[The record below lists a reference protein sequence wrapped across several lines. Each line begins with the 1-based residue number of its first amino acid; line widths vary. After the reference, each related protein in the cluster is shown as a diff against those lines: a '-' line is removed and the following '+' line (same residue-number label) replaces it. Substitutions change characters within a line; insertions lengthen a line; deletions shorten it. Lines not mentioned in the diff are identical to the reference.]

1 MELLKT
7 KTSTEFNF
15 IKESLINT
23 KNYNINL
30 TFKEHNQELTERIIQ
45 VLLVF
50 SLLFCYC
57 VLNVKTISQFLE
69 ASVSNI
75 KFFQSSPEQYFFLSL
90 QISFYTAFFL
100 ESPIIWIQIIFYFLP
115 AFKIKER
122 FPIFFLVFVS
132 ILLFFLVSLFSYYF
146 LVPTALSFFL
156 FYIVDVLE
164 PLWSFKEYFDFVLV
178 LYLSSIYIFQL
189 PVIQLIFGILG
200 FCSAKLYFRYLKYII
215 LIATVVS
222 AVFTPSTDPVTQI
235 IFAGAILILYSLGA
249 GLVFYFE
256 KYKIIY

>member
-1 MELLKT
+1 MG
-7 KTSTEFNF
+7 
-15 IKESLINT
+15 
-23 KNYNINL
+23 
-30 TFKEHNQELTERIIQ
+30 
-45 VLLVF
+45 
-50 SLLFCYC
+50 
-57 VLNVKTISQFLE
+57 
-69 ASVSNI
+69 
-75 KFFQSSPEQYFFLSL
+75 
-90 QISFYTAFFL
+90 
-100 ESPIIWIQIIFYFLP
+100 
-115 AFKIKER
+115 

-132 ILLFFLVSLFSYYF
+132 ISLFFLGSLFSYYF

-249 GLVFYFE
+249 GLVFLL
-256 KYKIIY
+256 

>member
-1 MELLKT
+1 
-7 KTSTEFNF
+7 
-15 IKESLINT
+15 
-23 KNYNINL
+23 
-30 TFKEHNQELTERIIQ
+30 
-45 VLLVF
+45 
-50 SLLFCYC
+50 
-57 VLNVKTISQFLE
+57 
-69 ASVSNI
+69 
-75 KFFQSSPEQYFFLSL
+75 
-90 QISFYTAFFL
+90 
-100 ESPIIWIQIIFYFLP
+100 
-115 AFKIKER
+115 
-122 FPIFFLVFVS
+122 
-132 ILLFFLVSLFSYYF
+132 
-146 LVPTALSFFL
+146 LSFFL

-200 FCSAKLYFRYLKYII
+200 FCSAKLYFSYLKYII